1 MIKNN
6 VMEIQESHFLN
17 LLDDSEKEKQVTT
30 MAYPYTGLLDRH
42 VRSINGRPIF
52 YFEVKFVGK
61 INEEK
66 LFDLK
71 NKDFS
76 VGLSTGD
83 FSGCKIVGDN
93 KESIGLSGDGK
104 VHFNDD
110 TNVPKS
116 IDVNNGQN
124 FKFHTGFVLGVGFIF
139 KTR

>member
-1 MIKNN
+1 
-6 VMEIQESHFLN
+6 
-17 LLDDSEKEKQVTT
+17 

-66 LFDLK
+66 LYDMK

-83 FSGCKIVGDN
+83 FSGTKIVGDN

-104 VHFNDD
+104 IHLNDD
-110 TNVPKS
+110 SNINKT
-116 IDVNNGQN
+116 IDINNGC
-124 FKFHTGFVLGVGFIF
+124 FKF
-139 KTR
+139 